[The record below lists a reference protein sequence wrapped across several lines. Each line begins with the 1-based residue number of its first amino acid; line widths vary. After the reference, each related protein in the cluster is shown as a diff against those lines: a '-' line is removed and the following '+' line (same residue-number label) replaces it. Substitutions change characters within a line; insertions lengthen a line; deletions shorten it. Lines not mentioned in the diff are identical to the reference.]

1 MPLWKP
7 INSKYERQSNDFED
21 MLNEGKAG
29 AGKVML
35 KRMRDNGRG
44 ESMDKLTNE
53 DRKAG
58 RKNLTAVFLDVAQAP
73 DNLIKD
79 VPGQKKV
86 EMICDASGGAS
97 SSTSAP
103 KKQNVDPSAVD
114 SKKSI
119 DASSKDESSTTN
131 SKDIESTSCEQEGVE
146 SVIESD
152 EPEDPTALI
161 HALKDILKDKDAD
174 PDDILLILD
183 ELTKV
188 KIEVSILQKTGVG
201 KIVAQIRSRKADD
214 ESFASVRQT
223 AAGLVKSWKE
233 VAAKARSDIVAKS
246 VAPGGPRLEQL
257 VMRVEGALYND
268 LLTEEGFAYSSQY
281 LARIDWAAGVLAQDQ
296 DLARGLLSGR
306 LAPARLLDKLEQE
319 QGYGSD

>member
-58 RKNLTAVFLDVAQAP
+58 RKNLTAVFLGVAQAP

-86 EMICDASGGAS
+86 AMICDASGGAS

-103 KKQNVDPSAVD
+103 KKQARDSSSAD

-119 DASSKDESSTTN
+119 HANSKDDSSTTN
-131 SKDIESTSCEQEGVE
+131 SKDVESTSVEPEGIE
-146 SVIESD
+146 SVVEDES
-152 EPEDPTALI
+152 EDPSALI
-161 HALKDILKDKDAD
+161 DALKDILKDKHADA
-174 PDDILLILD
+174 DDILLILD
-183 ELTKV
+183 ELAKV
-188 KIEVSILQKTGVG
+188 KIAVSILQKTGVG
-201 KIVAQIRSRKADD
+201 KIVAQLRSRKVDD

-233 VAAKARSDIVAKS
+233 VAAKARSDIVAKR

-281 LARIDWAAGVLAQDQ
+281 LARIDWAAGALAQDQ